1 MYLPIAYSPVTVG
14 PFSTWYTYTV
24 IDTLGDCYY
33 VSGLGGSHPTL
44 TWSGIDTLDLINN
57 FGAGQYTGC
66 TSCLNPP
73 SPSAT
78 PTNTP
83 TPTITPTNTVTPT
96 ETPTPTP
103 TSDEVIVNAILLGQD
118 EYLEVG
124 NNEYLS
130 FE

>member
-1 MYLPIAYSPVTVG
+1 
-14 PFSTWYTYTV
+14 V
-24 IDTLGDCYY
+24 IDTLGNCWD
-33 VSGLGGSHPTL
+33 VGGQTPPGLTL
-44 TWSGIDTLDLINN
+44 QTWSGIDTLDLINN
-57 FGAGQYTGC
+57 FGTGQYTGC

-83 TPTITPTNTVTPT
+83 TPTITPTETPTITPTNTPTPTETPTPTPTITPT